1 MREDGQRTVF
11 TLGSVAQTGSLLLF
25 DDLEGPFKW
34 KVVSGWP
41 TGRGFKSTY
50 AKYDGSYGLGLQN
63 RMLSPDGPARAFRGR
78 SFGYRSFGR
87 WSVECV
93 FEGYFGFMAD
103 LYFVLFEVVKGGR
116 LYSAGVLY
124 DAMYTQWGVEDGKD
138 SWVLV
143 SEATVALNTIVWHRI
158 SLEVDFSIGE
168 YIAFEID
175 AERFDLS
182 GRSIG
187 DQAGAGGD
195 VARVI
200 CGMGFYTVGTKGAH
214 FDNVLVREI

>member
-1 MREDGQRTVF
+1 MREDGQRTGF
-11 TLGSVAQTGSLLLF
+11 ILGSVAQTGSLLLF
-25 DDLEGPFKW
+25 DDLEGLFKW
-34 KVVSGWP
+34 TTVSGWP

-50 AKYDGSYGLGLQN
+50 ARYDGSYGLGLQN
-63 RMLSPDGPARAFRGR
+63 RLAIPNGASRAFRGR
-78 SFGYRSFGR
+78 SFGYRSFRR

-93 FEGYFGFMAD
+93 FNGYFGSMAH
-103 LYFVLFEVVKGGR
+103 LYYVLFEVVKGGR
-116 LYSAGVLY
+116 LYSAGVVY
-124 DAMYTQWGVEDGKD
+124 DGMYELWGVEDGKD

-143 SEATVALNTIVWHRI
+143 SEAELELNTVGWHRL

-168 YIAFEID
+168 YLAFEID
-175 AERFDLS
+175 SKRYDLT
-182 GRSIG
+182 GRNIG
-187 DQAGAGGD
+187 DEAGAGGD